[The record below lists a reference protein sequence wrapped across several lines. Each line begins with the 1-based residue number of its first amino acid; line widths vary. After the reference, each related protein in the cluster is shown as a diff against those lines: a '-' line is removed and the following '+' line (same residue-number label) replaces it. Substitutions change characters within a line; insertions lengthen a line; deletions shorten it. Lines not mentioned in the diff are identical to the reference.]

1 MLDNLISK
9 AKSLGFAAEIFYI
22 KRNEFSINSE
32 KQIYSRNLK
41 EEGYGLRIFKD
52 KKVGFAF
59 STNLNDELLDNAIK
73 SWKISEKDDANEI
86 PQISTVNKLQ
96 LFTEF
101 DKKDV
106 CISLFENLNE
116 LKTLMNVI
124 SIYTEAHESEVG
136 IVNTEGVNISENRS
150 GVTVGIVAN
159 NKEGAN
165 VSPEIYEY
173 RSFRDPSFNIDEIK
187 EDIKF
192 RINITKNRQKFDKR
206 TDTVILTPKAI
217 SELLVP
223 LLSYAITE
231 ENNYRGKT
239 PLKEN
244 MDIKSGLK
252 IIDDPTIPNS
262 LYSRSFDSE
271 GQQSKTNVIID
282 GKVKTFLNNWYWSLK
297 AKKQE
302 TSSAS
307 RSYSTIPSISPSNI
321 KIDFNEKLS
330 ADENYVVVDQVQGV
344 HTSNFDTG
352 DFSVVASV
360 AWLSKEEK
368 GIREMILT
376 GNILNLLKGIEA
388 EDHKYKQY
396 NNVLTSNILVKGIY
410 LT

>member
-1 MLDNLISK
+1 MLDSLISK

-32 KQIYSRNLK
+32 KQIYSRSLE
-41 EEGYGLRIFKD
+41 EEGYGLRLFKD
-52 KKVGFAF
+52 KKVGFTF
-59 STNLNDELLDNAIK
+59 STTLNNELLDNAIR

-86 PQISTVNKLQ
+86 PQISNINKLQ
-96 LFTEF
+96 LFNEF
-101 DKKDV
+101 NKKDV
-106 CISLFENLNE
+106 CINLFENLKE
-116 LKTLMNVI
+116 LKTSMNVI
-124 SIYTEAHESEVG
+124 SIYTEAHTSEVG
-136 IVNTEGVNISENRS
+136 IINTEGASISENRS
-150 GVTVGIVAN
+150 GITVGIVAN

-173 RSFRDPSFNIDEIK
+173 RSFRDPSFDIDEIK

-192 RINITKNRQKFDKR
+192 RVNITKNRQKFDKKI
-206 TDTVILTPKAI
+206 DSVVLTPKAI

-223 LLSYAITE
+223 LLSYAISQ
-231 ENNYRGKT
+231 ENSYRRKT
-239 PLKEN
+239 PLKED

-252 IIDDPTIPNS
+252 ITDDPTINGS

-282 GKVKTFLNNWYWSLK
+282 NNMKTFLNNWYWSLK
-297 AKKQE
+297 TRKQE
-302 TSSAS
+302 TASAS

-321 KIDFNEKLS
+321 KIDLNEKLS
-330 ADENYVVVDQVQGV
+330 DDENYVVVDQVQGV

-360 AWLSKEEK
+360 SWLSKDEK

-376 GNILNLLKGIEA
+376 GNILNLLKGIMA
-388 EDHKYKQY
+388 EDRKYKQY
-396 NNVLTSNILVKGIY
+396 NNVLTGNILVKGIY
-410 LT
+410 VT